1 MIGFSR
7 YKFWESIT
15 RKYYD
20 ADGKLVA
27 TNRHKAM
34 EQKSDS
40 LAEYRATYGEQ
51 NVCQLTVKAHSPAYK
66 DMLGVTPGSLL
77 TDNNGNTFTL
87 LRSDG
92 KYNGLA
98 DCFAGTQGEKHLVKK
113 SGTYIAK
120 IR

>member
-66 DMLGVTPGSLL
+66 DMLGVMRGACLQTITGIPSRCCALMESTTALL
-77 TDNNGNTFTL
+77 TAL
-87 LRSDG
+87 PAR
-92 KYNGLA
+92 K
-98 DCFAGTQGEKHLVKK
+98 EKSIL
-113 SGTYIAK
+113 
-120 IR
+120 

>member
-1 MIGFSR
+1 MIGFNR

-15 RKYYD
+15 QKYYD

-51 NVCQLTVKAHSPAYK
+51 TVYQLTVKAHPPAYK
-66 DMLGVTPGSLL
+66 VMLGVMPGSLL

-92 KYNGLA
+92 KHNGLA
-98 DCFAGTQGEKHLVKK
+98 DYFAGTQGEKHLVKK